1 MDSDFYNALFVD
13 GRMAQQDEEGERGG
27 GQVEEWVSNEEREKK
42 EGCEGDFVVCGLFL
56 LGLIN
61 KQGNGKYD
69 QKQANTS

>member
-1 MDSDFYNALFVD
+1 M
-13 GRMAQQDEEGERGG
+13 
-27 GQVEEWVSNEEREKK
+27 SNEEREKK

-69 QKQANTS
+69 